1 MARPARPERSR
12 SALPLRQLSR
22 FCYLINSDMVFG
34 THRPFRQG
42 AIYLEQ
48 TSLRFAQAVQKI
60 RHGLMQC
67 SKKDRYSITSSARAS
82 SVGGIVRPRMLAVLR
97 LTTVVTCLLDRS
109 VSRRA

>member
-1 MARPARPERSR
+1 MLVGPVHEWEVWARYSQRELAS
-12 SALPLRQLSR
+12 SNIHTSTTALRQK
-22 FCYLINSDMVFG
+22 
-34 THRPFRQG
+34 RPFRQG

-97 LTTVVTCLLDRS
+97 LTTVVNLS
-109 VSRRA
+109 A